1 MVKAVHDLTYH
12 IYPEKTQRQ
21 LRLIPTR
28 SLSTSYA
35 NEFAMEIHTH
45 IGTHIEGPYHCIEN
59 GKKLDQLPVDKFV
72 GEAAV
77 VDLTRKTKLNREIS
91 RNDLQESG
99 SHITG
104 GDIVLL
110 FTGYDK
116 LFTSE
121 QMQSEEYMSKSPYLS
136 DDAVDWLIDRKIKN
150 MGIDFW
156 SIERYPIDPKIGE
169 PKHIRLFKNDIP
181 FIHSLVNLSEIK
193 SKRVFFAA
201 LPLLISGLD
210 SSPVRAVAIEF

>member
-1 MVKAVHDLTYH
+1 MTYH

-28 SLSTSYA
+28 SLSTSFA

-45 IGTHIEGPYHCIEN
+45 IGTHIEGPYHCLED
-59 GKKLDQLPVDKFV
+59 GKKLDQLPVETFI

-77 VDLTRKTKLNREIS
+77 VDLTRTTKMDREI
-91 RNDLQESG
+91 RRTDLQKSG
-99 SHITG
+99 NHIKR

-110 FTGYDK
+110 FSGYDK
-116 LFTSE
+116 LFTTE
-121 QMQSEEYMSKSPYLS
+121 QMQSEEYMSNSPYLS
-136 DDAVDWLIDRKIKN
+136 DDAIEWLINRKIKN

-156 SIERYPIDPKIGE
+156 SIEKYPIDPRIGE
-169 PKHIRLFKNDIP
+169 PKHIRLFKNEIP

-193 SKRVFFAA
+193 SKRIFFVA

-210 SSPVRAVAIEF
+210 SSPVRAIAIEF

>member
-1 MVKAVHDLTYH
+1 LTYH

-28 SLSTSYA
+28 SLSTSFA

-45 IGTHIEGPYHCIEN
+45 IGTHIEGPYHCLED
-59 GKKLDQLPVDKFV
+59 GKKLDQLPVETFI

-77 VDLTRKTKLNREIS
+77 VDLTRTTKMDREI
-91 RNDLQESG
+91 RRTDLQKSG
-99 SHITG
+99 NHIKR

-110 FTGYDK
+110 FSGYDK
-116 LFTSE
+116 LFTTE
-121 QMQSEEYMSKSPYLS
+121 QMQSEEYMSNSPYLS
-136 DDAVDWLIDRKIKN
+136 DDAIEWLINRKIKN

-156 SIERYPIDPKIGE
+156 SIEKYPIDPRIGE
-169 PKHIRLFKNDIP
+169 PKHIRLFKNEIP

-193 SKRVFFAA
+193 SKRIFFVA

-210 SSPVRAVAIEF
+210 SSPVRAIAIEF